1 MLRSEQLPLITT
13 AGQQNLKCPFR
24 AEARAHTKWHL
35 PLIMHNSQLPLFLQE
50 QAEELLSSFEAPLKE
65 FVRLVKSAKNVM
77 ADRSSALQAMHQ
89 VSRACPSGH

>member
-1 MLRSEQLPLITT
+1 MAFATHH
-13 AGQQNLKCPFR
+13 AQQSASP
-24 AEARAHTKWHL
+24 
-35 PLIMHNSQLPLFLQE
+35 FLQE

-89 VSRACPSGH
+89 VIRACPSGH